1 MSENRLRAV
10 IYARFS
16 SHNQDE
22 ISIADQVSVGTRF
35 IEDMRA
41 DLVGIYADEAK
52 TGTNDKR
59 DDFRRLMSDAK
70 KDVYDIVVVWNTNR
84 LNRDMLN
91 AFVMIAELFK
101 WGKDFRSVTQS
112 DLNDPNNPMRLIMYA
127 IHAWHD
133 EEYSNALS
141 TDVKRGQGEKAK
153 QGHPLGQLRYGWDIA
168 GAHID
173 ASGKYHPGDHYEVN
187 EHEAGAV
194 RSMYR
199 LRARGYSWTAIAAK
213 LNALGYRNKYGRPIT
228 DVMVAEIV
236 RNEAY
241 KGVYS
246 FGRER
251 IEGGMPRIVTDAE
264 WEAAQD
270 SRRRRRRVKHRRHVY
285 VKPGMRFGELE
296 VKEAAPSRKHHTRW
310 LCECNACGGSKVEW
324 ATRLTSG
331 RAADCGCTSSD
342 GRERDELG
350 RFV

>member
-153 QGHPLGQLRYGWDIA
+153 QGHPAKEWPSSSCCAEHELEPVDGLRKVARVAVLSASHFVIVLVGVVVALPHRGRAVVGFEPARGAWVWRVVVDAHARDRRAVA
-168 GAHID
+168 GATLVKVARVALVD
-173 ASGKYHPGDHYEVN
+173 AWEPS
-187 EHEAGAV
+187 
-194 RSMYR
+194 SR
-199 LRARGYSWTAIAAK
+199 LRAY
-213 LNALGYRNKYGRPIT
+213 LVPP
-228 DVMVAEIV
+228 VPAEV
-236 RNEAY
+236 
-241 KGVYS
+241 
-246 FGRER
+246 
-251 IEGGMPRIVTDAE
+251 
-264 WEAAQD
+264 
-270 SRRRRRRVKHRRHVY
+270 
-285 VKPGMRFGELE
+285 
-296 VKEAAPSRKHHTRW
+296 
-310 LCECNACGGSKVEW
+310 
-324 ATRLTSG
+324 
-331 RAADCGCTSSD
+331 D
-342 GRERDELG
+342 G
-350 RFV
+350 